1 MLFGT
6 DGIRG
11 TINKYPMTPS
21 EVLKL
26 SIGIGSMVQELC
38 SLKHE
43 KTYKPKVIIAKD
55 TRLSGYLIE
64 SALTA
69 GLSAAGVNVTVVGP
83 MPTPSVPMLIKSIR
97 ADLGIMITASHNPF
111 HDNGLKIFDD
121 NGYKLSS
128 ELENKLHQIISDQQE
143 IEKHL
148 AEASALGKVSRLEDV
163 HGRYIEYVKSCFP
176 KNLTLEGV
184 RIVVDCANG
193 AAYRI
198 APNVFWELG
207 AEVVTIGTEPNG
219 ININDGCGSMYPSSM
234 CAKVVETRSDI
245 GIALDG
251 DGDRLLVCDELGR
264 VINGDQIIAVIGKFL
279 QSKNRLR
286 GDGIVVTHLSNSAL
300 DKHFAE
306 LGLKTHRTSIGD
318 KHVAHEMRKRKCN
331 LGGETSGHI
340 ILSDYTSTGDGI
352 IAALQILAFLEEN
365 ELKASDIPDIFP
377 LIPQKSA
384 SIGFPYGVNPLTNT
398 EKIELIEKIK
408 KENEDLR
415 IIVRK
420 SGTENVIRIM
430 VEGEDPH
437 KVDLTIQQIKEILT
451 TP

>member
-1 MLFGT
+1 
-6 DGIRG
+6 
-11 TINKYPMTPS
+11 
-21 EVLKL
+21 
-26 SIGIGSMVQELC
+26 
-38 SLKHE
+38 
-43 KTYKPKVIIAKD
+43 
-55 TRLSGYLIE
+55 
-64 SALTA
+64 
-69 GLSAAGVNVTVVGP
+69 
-83 MPTPSVPMLIKSIR
+83 
-97 ADLGIMITASHNPF
+97 MITASHNPF

-128 ELENKLHQIISDQQE
+128 ELENKLHQIILDQQE
-143 IEKHL
+143 PEKHL
-148 AEASALGKVSRLEDV
+148 AEAAALGKVSRLEDV

-184 RIVVDCANG
+184 RIVVDCGNG

-219 ININDGCGSMYPSSM
+219 ININDGCGSMHPSAM

-251 DGDRLLVCDELGR
+251 DGDRLLVCDEIGR

-300 DKHFAE
+300 DKHFAD
-306 LGLKTHRTSIGD
+306 LGLKTHRTNVGD
-318 KHVAHEMRKRKCN
+318 KHVAHEMRKRNCN
-331 LGGETSGHI
+331 FGGETSGHI

-352 IAALQILAFLEEN
+352 IAALQILAFLEEQN
-365 ELKASDIPDIFP
+365 LKASDIPDIFP

-384 SIGFPYGVNPLTNT
+384 SIGFTYGANPLTNT
-398 EKIELIEKIK
+398 DKVTLIEKIK

-430 VEGEDPH
+430 VEGEETH